1 MWKEVL
7 IRHQV
12 SEPREK
18 GLLPPPGSGLG
29 SPDTKEAWPLPFPRG
44 VTGSG
49 WGPLIKWKP
58 PSSNQAPALIDV
70 GMGSAEGLE
79 KVKCGSGSSEVKDS
93 SCREGPASSPTR
105 GQAGQEEAGPGGGV
119 RIIAGMSADGT
130 VYKTVFE
137 LGETQVFFSFL
148 ISGYNSLVFLIPPPP
163 SVP

>member
-1 MWKEVL
+1 MAKALLFHIFTMWKEVL

-18 GLLPPPGSGLG
+18 GLLLPD
-29 SPDTKEAWPLPFPRG
+29 PDTKEAWPLPFPRG
-44 VTGSG
+44 ETGAG
-49 WGPLIKWKP
+49 WGPLIKWKA
-58 PSSNQAPALIDV
+58 PSSNQAPAPIHV

-79 KVKCGSGSSEVKDS
+79 KVKSGSGSSEVKDS

-137 LGETQVFFSFL
+137 LCERKSFSLSSFQD
-148 ISGYNSLVFLIPPPP
+148 ITVSCS
-163 SVP
+163 

>member
-18 GLLPPPGSGLG
+18 GLLPSPGSGLG

-137 LGETQVFFSFL
+137 LGERKSFSLSSFQD
-148 ISGYNSLVFLIPPPP
+148 ITV
-163 SVP
+163 